1 MARRDNVSMD
11 WSEIV
16 VSPFSFGFMRDALH
30 MSLLIAVMCGMLGIL
45 LVPRGLSMLG
55 DGLAHATLG
64 GVGGGLLL
72 GLAPENALWAAMP
85 FAILLAIGIA
95 WLGRKAKLQGDAA
108 LGVFF
113 SVSLAAGIA
122 AVHIAS
128 RRGVGIDIESI
139 LFGNILAVQASDVL
153 VVVALSVVCVFIL
166 AWAAPKIAYA
176 GFYPDMA
183 AMSGVRV
190 VFQEYLLMALTA
202 VVTVTAVRA
211 VGVLLVSAY
220 LVIPTVTARMLS
232 RRLGSMMLLSAGTG
246 VLGSATGLIMSYH
259 FDIPSGAA
267 MTLVLG
273 IIFGVAL
280 GVRGLR
286 QGV

>member
-1 MARRDNVSMD
+1 MNFDTLIL
-11 WSEIV
+11 E
-16 VSPFSFGFMRDALH
+16 PFSYGFMRDALH
-30 MSLLIAVMCGMLGIL
+30 MSLLIAIMCGMLGVL

-85 FAILLAIGIA
+85 FAVLLAMGIA
-95 WLGRKAKLQGDAA
+95 WLGNRAKLAGDAA

-122 AVHIAS
+122 AVHVAS
-128 RRGVGIDIESI
+128 VRGVGVDVESI
-139 LFGNILAVQASDVL
+139 LFGNILAVEPKDVFVVMVLSSSAAL
-153 VVVALSVVCVFIL
+153 VL
-166 AWAAPKIAYA
+166 AWAGPQIAYA
-176 GFYPDMA
+176 GFYPDLA
-183 AMSGVRV
+183 SMSRVRV
-190 VFQEYLLMALTA
+190 ALCEYLLMALTA

-232 RRLGSMMLLSAGTG
+232 RRLGNMMVLSVCTG
-246 VLGSATGLIMSYH
+246 VMGSALGLIMSYH
-259 FDIPSGAA
+259 FDIPTGSA

-273 IIFGVAL
+273 GLFCLAL

-286 QGV
+286 HDFR